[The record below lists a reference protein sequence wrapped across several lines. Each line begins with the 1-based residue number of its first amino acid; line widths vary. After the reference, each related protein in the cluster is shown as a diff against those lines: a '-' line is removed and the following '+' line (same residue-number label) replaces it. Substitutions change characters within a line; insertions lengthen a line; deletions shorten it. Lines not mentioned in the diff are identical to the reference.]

1 MTASR
6 RADDKGTHYRLLAR
20 VLVAVVLAISGMAM
34 VSATPASPAPLNY
47 RIDLRVLVLDDGS
60 SWVDALKSQMTAE
73 GVPFNAVPIATANVT
88 ADFLTGSGSIPSST
102 RALYQAIVAPDHTLA
117 ALSGAERTA
126 LRDYEAKFGVRQV
139 NAWENDVNSY
149 STIGLGASTYDGV

>member
-6 RADDKGTHYRLLAR
+6 RADDKGTHYRLFPR
-20 VLVAVVLAISGMAM
+20 VLVAVVLAMGGMAM
-34 VSATPASPAPLNY
+34 VRARPASSAPMNY

-60 SWVDALKSQMTAE
+60 TWADALKSQMTAE

-88 ADFLTGSGSIPSST
+88 ADFLTGSASIPSST

-117 ALSGAERTA
+117 ALSAAERTV
-126 LRDYEAKFGVRQV
+126 LRDYEARFGVRQV
-139 NAWENDVNSY
+139 DAWE
-149 STIGLGASTYDGV
+149 